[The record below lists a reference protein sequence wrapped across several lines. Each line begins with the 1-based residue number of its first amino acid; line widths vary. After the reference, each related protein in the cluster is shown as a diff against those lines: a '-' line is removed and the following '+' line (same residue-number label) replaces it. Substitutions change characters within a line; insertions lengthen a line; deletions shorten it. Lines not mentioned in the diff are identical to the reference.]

1 MPIEPHQSG
10 VDLFTELEILHR
22 GALSVRAF
30 NNKQTGQLMVGIIRA
45 LALLNQRTSHC
56 PLCNLRNSLPIE
68 TTNDSSRPDK

>member
-1 MPIEPHQSG
+1 
-10 VDLFTELEILHR
+10 
-22 GALSVRAF
+22 
-30 NNKQTGQLMVGIIRA
+30 MVGIIRA